1 MSSRLARARGSF
13 SDLRTGPARSRTPA
27 GSTATTTATLRCSHF
42 TIRSERVNMAQTQAG
57 ILFSQLSQLGEAVA
71 ALGEWQA
78 NAKTVHVRVNQLNL
92 ELLDEND
99 EPTGLQVIV
108 ERSDVEL
115 PDGTYDYTVRP

>member
-1 MSSRLARARGSF
+1 
-13 SDLRTGPARSRTPA
+13 
-27 GSTATTTATLRCSHF
+27 
-42 TIRSERVNMAQTQAG
+42 MAQTQAG

-115 PDGTYDYTVRP
+115 PDGTYDYTVRPGTG